1 MSPSDS
7 ADPSIRTQLDSIVHE
22 YRQSGDVARLLD
34 RVSAL
39 SAAASTAELS
49 TAAEAYREMHEVSGP
64 IYEVIVEREPQNAR
78 AIVALANAFWLTGR
92 GPDVVGALASR
103 AIGADP
109 TNRGA
114 WHLWALSESSQ
125 RQRVQR
131 WQQVVSRFPDD
142 QLAQATLADNA
153 SSLASAENDPVA
165 MKLAIA
171 TYEGLLISASHPDQK
186 KALEGALSTLR
197 KWTV

>member
-7 ADPSIRTQLDSIVHE
+7 VAPTVRTQLDSIVHE

-39 SAAASTAELS
+39 SAAASTDELA

>member
-7 ADPSIRTQLDSIVHE
+7 ADPSVRTQLDSIVHE

-92 GPDVVGALASR
+92 GPDVVGALASQ
-103 AIGADP
+103 AIAADP

-131 WQQVVSRFPDD
+131 WQQVVARFPDD

-171 TYEGLLISASHPDQK
+171 TYEGLLSSVSHADQK
-186 KALEGALSTLR
+186 KALESALSTLR

>member
-7 ADPSIRTQLDSIVHE
+7 ADPSVRTQLDSIVHE

>member
-1 MSPSDS
+1 MSTSES
-7 ADPSIRTQLDSIVHE
+7 ADSTVRTQLDAIVHE
-22 YRQSGDVARLLD
+22 YRQTGDVARLLD
-34 RVSAL
+34 RVGAL
-39 SAAASTAELS
+39 SAEASTAELWP
-49 TAAEAYREMHEVSGP
+49 AAEAYREMHEVSGP
-64 IYEVIVEREPQNAR
+64 MYEVIVEREPQNAR

-103 AIGADP
+103 AISADP

-114 WHLWALSESSQ
+114 WHLWALSEGSQ

-131 WQQVVSRFPDD
+131 WQQVVARFPGD

-171 TYEGLLISASHPDQK
+171 TYEGLLTSASHPDQK
-186 KALEGALSTLR
+186 KVLESALATLR

>member
-7 ADPSIRTQLDSIVHE
+7 ADPSVRTQLDSIVLE

-39 SAAASTAELS
+39 SAVASTAELS

-64 IYEVIVEREPQNAR
+64 IYEVIVEREPQNAK

-92 GPDVVGALASR
+92 GPEVVGALASQ
-103 AIGADP
+103 AIAADP
-109 TNRGA
+109 KNRGA

-131 WQQVVSRFPDD
+131 WQQVVARFPGD

-171 TYEGLLISASHPDQK
+171 TYEGLLSSASHADQK

>member
-7 ADPSIRTQLDSIVHE
+7 ADPSVRTQLDSIVLE

-39 SAAASTAELS
+39 SAVASTAELS

-64 IYEVIVEREPQNAR
+64 IYEVIVEREPQNAK

-92 GPDVVGALASR
+92 GPEVVGALASQ
-103 AIGADP
+103 AIAADP
-109 TNRGA
+109 KNRGA

-131 WQQVVSRFPDD
+131 WQQVVARFPGD

-171 TYEGLLISASHPDQK
+171 TYEGLLSSASHADQK
-186 KALEGALSTLR
+186 KALEGALNTLR

>member
-1 MSPSDS
+1 MSTSES
-7 ADPSIRTQLDSIVHE
+7 ADPAVRTQLDAIVQE

-34 RVSAL
+34 RVGAL
-39 SAAASTAELS
+39 SVAASTTELWS
-49 TAAEAYREMHEVSGP
+49 AAEAYREMHEVSGP
-64 IYEVIVEREPQNAR
+64 MYEIIVEREPQNAR
-78 AIVALANAFWLTGR
+78 ALVALANAFWLTGR
-92 GPDVVGALASR
+92 GPEVVGALASQ
-103 AIGADP
+103 AIAADP
-109 TNRGA
+109 ANRGA
-114 WHLWALSESSQ
+114 WHLWALSEGSQ

-131 WQQVVSRFPDD
+131 WQQVVARFPAD

-171 TYEGLLISASHPDQK
+171 TYEGLLVSASHPDQK
-186 KALEGALSTLR
+186 KALEGALATLR

>member
-1 MSPSDS
+1 MSLSDS
-7 ADPSIRTQLDSIVHE
+7 SDATVRVQLDAIVHE

-34 RVSAL
+34 RVGTLVS
-39 SAAASTAELS
+39 AASTAELS
-49 TAAEAYREMHEVSGP
+49 AAADAYREMHEVAGP

-92 GPDVVGALASR
+92 GPDVVGTLASQ
-103 AIGADP
+103 AIAADP
-109 TNRGA
+109 ANRGA

-131 WQQVVSRFPDD
+131 WQQVVERFPGD
-142 QLAQATLADNA
+142 QLARATLADNA

-171 TYEGLLISASHPDQK
+171 TYEELLATATHPDQK
-186 KALEGALSTLR
+186 KALEGALATLR
-197 KWTV
+197 RWTV

>member
-7 ADPSIRTQLDSIVHE
+7 AEPSVRTQLDSIVLE

-39 SAAASTAELS
+39 SAVASTAELS

-64 IYEVIVEREPQNAR
+64 IYEVIVEREPQNAK

-92 GPDVVGALASR
+92 GPEVVGALALQ
-103 AIGADP
+103 AIAADP
-109 TNRGA
+109 KNRGA

-131 WQQVVSRFPDD
+131 WQQVVARFPGD

-171 TYEGLLISASHPDQK
+171 TYEGLLSSASHADQK

>member
-7 ADPSIRTQLDSIVHE
+7 ADPSVRTQLDSIVLE

-39 SAAASTAELS
+39 SAVASTAELS

-64 IYEVIVEREPQNAR
+64 IYEVIVEREPQNAK

-92 GPDVVGALASR
+92 GPEVVGALASQ
-103 AIGADP
+103 AIAADP
-109 TNRGA
+109 KNRGA
-114 WHLWALSESSQ
+114 WHLWALTESSQ

-131 WQQVVSRFPDD
+131 WQQVVARFPGD

-171 TYEGLLISASHPDQK
+171 TYEGLLSSASHADQK

>member
-1 MSPSDS
+1 MSTSDS
-7 ADPSIRTQLDSIVHE
+7 VDPAVRTQLDSIVHE

-39 SAAASTAELS
+39 SSASSTAELS

-125 RQRVQR
+125 RQRVHR
-131 WQQVVSRFPDD
+131 WQQVVARFPDD

-171 TYEGLLISASHPDQK
+171 TYEGLLVSASHPDQK
-186 KALEGALSTLR
+186 KALESALSTLR

>member
-7 ADPSIRTQLDSIVHE
+7 ADPSVRTQLDSIVLE

-64 IYEVIVEREPQNAR
+64 IYEVIVEREPQNAK

-92 GPDVVGALASR
+92 GPEVVGALASQ
-103 AIGADP
+103 AIAADP
-109 TNRGA
+109 KNRGA

-131 WQQVVSRFPDD
+131 WQQVVARFPGD

-186 KALEGALSTLR
+186 KALEGALNTLR